1 MLLEDLY
8 QRLSYGEL
16 NNLALSGDGSG
27 TIVEEA
33 RPRVIL
39 YANEALIRLYS
50 TFVLRTDSVVIQL
63 EGHIT
68 MYHLLPR
75 FCYSQR
81 NISTEPYLYIA
92 DLDDEPYENDL
103 IKILTVFDGDGCEL
117 PLNDSENSRSV
128 FTPQAQVLQVPWA
141 ESDKHLSLLYQAK
154 HAVLPDGDPHA
165 IIELPEVLHGA
176 LTAFIAYKVY
186 SHMNT
191 AEASNKAAEH
201 MSVFASICEDALT
214 KDLVSTSI
222 LPSNTRF
229 HKRGWI

>member
-1 MLLEDLY
+1 MLIEDLY
-8 QRLSYGEL
+8 KRLSYGEL

-33 RPRVIL
+33 RPRIIL

-50 TFVLRTDSVVIQL
+50 TFVLRTDSVVIRML
-63 EGHIT
+63 EHIT
-68 MYHLLPR
+68 MYHLALR

-81 NISTEPYLYIA
+81 NVSAEPFLYIE
-92 DLDDEPYENDL
+92 DLDDEPFEADV
-103 IKILTVFDGDGCEL
+103 IKILTAFDNDSKEL
-117 PLNDSENSRSV
+117 PLNDVENYRSV

-141 ESDKHLSLLYQAK
+141 KEGEYLSLLYQAR
-154 HAVLPDGDPHA
+154 HPALPENDPHA

-191 AEASNKAAEH
+191 VEASNKAAEH
-201 MSVFASICEDALT
+201 MSVFTSICEDALT